1 MEKELEEIRSSL
13 LNELNKIQSVDGYPY
28 AGYPRFM
35 ELFGRDSLISSL
47 QLSYLYPDFLKHSLE
62 VLSKYQGNSY
72 NIATGEEPGKI
83 LHELSNS
90 NTYISNPDKESW
102 VVLNKPIFFSVD
114 STPLFIISAILFMK
128 KHSEMYLSSIIKS
141 IEKAVIWL
149 LNKSES
155 TGFLTYNTTEIHNKL
170 ASMGWMDGSWD
181 LYSKLSGDI
190 ALIEVQAYTYEALRL
205 FNEIFPFSKLH
216 KIIDDKL
223 SYLRNNINKFFWIDS
238 IKYYSPAISISNGTI
253 NALKNI
259 TSGPGHLLITD
270 IIDSHKKKMVVETL
284 FGKNMMTSYGIRTVA
299 TNDNIFNPFKYQTG
313 SIWPNDNWIIMEGL
327 KRSGFSIEAEKLR
340 VNLLNAVISLKEP
353 LEYYSVDINNNIIPY
368 KDLYI
373 SPCEIQAWTIGMFLN
388 VIDNKFHEGSEL

>member
-327 KRSGFSIEAEKLR
+327 KRSG
-340 VNLLNAVISLKEP
+340 
-353 LEYYSVDINNNIIPY
+353 
-368 KDLYI
+368 
-373 SPCEIQAWTIGMFLN
+373 
-388 VIDNKFHEGSEL
+388 

>member
-128 KHSEMYLSSIIKS
+128 KHFEMYLSSIIKS

-155 TGFLTYNTTEIHNKL
+155 TGFLTYNTMEIHNKL

>member
-155 TGFLTYNTTEIHNKL
+155 TGFLTYNTMEIHNKL